1 MVSLSPSFVLDNE
14 SLQSLDVY
22 SITRSSPRSISTSF
36 DEMTAISASIGS
48 LYAGTTYS
56 DNCSFRSLPH
66 LDTSLLSGI

>member
-1 MVSLSPSFVLDNE
+1 MVSLLPSFVLDNE

-22 SITRSSPRSISTSF
+22 SVPTSSQSISTSF
-36 DEMTAISASIGS
+36 DEITAITASIGS

-56 DNCSFRSLPH
+56 DNCSFSSLPH